1 MIQLST
7 IQKEMKVYVRNRVQ
21 FFAFFCSYR
30 KYLPLLFFENLKM
43 VNIFYIFFQ
52 MNDFMSIFSL

>member
-21 FFAFFCSYR
+21 FAFFCSYR

-52 MNDFMSIFSL
+52 MNDFISIFSL